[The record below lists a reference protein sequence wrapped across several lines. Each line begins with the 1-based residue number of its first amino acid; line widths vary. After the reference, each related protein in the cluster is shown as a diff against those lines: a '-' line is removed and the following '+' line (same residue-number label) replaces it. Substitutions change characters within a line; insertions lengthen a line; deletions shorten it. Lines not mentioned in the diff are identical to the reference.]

1 MDDWYLFLGLDLLNV
16 IAMES
21 GEERY
26 CSSVNDTSKQIHK
39 IDIQDLHFNVGK
51 FWNNRPYCP
60 LNQERGAI
68 FSKEP
73 R

>member
-1 MDDWYLFLGLDLLNV
+1 MDDWYSFLGLDLLNV

-51 FWNNRPYCP
+51 F
-60 LNQERGAI
+60 
-68 FSKEP
+68 
-73 R
+73 